1 MPSASDL
8 TIILGADGFLGR
20 HMCRLFAERG
30 WPFHAIGRG
39 AGDFSTFANVEA
51 AFRGAPAARRI
62 LHLITHQRTGAV
74 QYDIPGSLL
83 FENAHIHLNVL
94 EAWRRFQPEAKLIS
108 TGSSCAF
115 PESDK
120 PLPEEAFQSGPV
132 HKSVRGYALA
142 KQMLA
147 VGSETY
153 AHQYGLRYLHL
164 CLATLYGPHDHK
176 APDRSHF
183 MTGMIDR
190 AVKEHAAGRESFTV
204 WGAPDTVRDLLYV
217 DDQIEAILAA
227 DAAFENVLL
236 NCGANQPVTIN
247 QSAEAVVEALDW
259 RAKLHY
265 PPGSFAGANYKTLD
279 CSRFLA
285 ATGFTPKVGLVEGVR
300 RVLFADYG
308 IGSAP

>member
-1 MPSASDL
+1 MSSAADL

-20 HMCRLFAERG
+20 HFRRRFDEAGR
-30 WPFHAIGRG
+30 PFHAIGRS
-39 AGDFSTFANVEA
+39 AGDFSVWRNVEA
-51 AFRGAPAARRI
+51 AFRSVPAASRI
-62 LHLITHQRTGAV
+62 LHLITHQRTGPV
-74 QYDIPGSLL
+74 QYDIPGALL

-94 EAWRRFQPEAKLIS
+94 EAWRRFQPGAKLIS

-120 PLPEEAFQSGPV
+120 PLPEEAFQSGHV

-176 APDRSHF
+176 KPDRSHF

-190 AVKEHAAGRESFTV
+190 AVKEMAAGQDAFTV
-204 WGAPDTVRDLLYV
+204 WGGPETVRDLLHV
-217 DDQIEAILAA
+217 DDQIDAIMAA
-227 DAAFENVLL
+227 DASFENALI
-236 NCGANQPVTIN
+236 NCGSNQPVTID
-247 QSAEAVVEALDW
+247 QSARTIVEALGW
-259 RAKLHY
+259 HARLHY
-265 PPGSFAGANYKTLD
+265 PPGSFAGASYKTLD
-279 CSRFLA
+279 CTRFLE
-285 ATGFTPKVGLVEGVR
+285 ATGWMPRIDLLSGVRQVLVE
-300 RVLFADYG
+300 DYG
-308 IGSAP
+308 IKAPG

>member
-1 MPSASDL
+1 MPSASDT

-20 HMCRLFAERG
+20 HMCAYFAARG
-30 WPFHAIGRG
+30 WPFHPIGKA
-39 AGDFSTFANVEA
+39 AGDFSVFAHVEA
-51 AFRGAPAARRI
+51 AFRAAPEAGRI

-94 EAWRRFQPEAKLIS
+94 EAWRRFQPGAKLIS
-108 TGSSCAF
+108 TGSSCAY

-120 PLPEEAFQSGPV
+120 PLPEEAFQSGHV
-132 HKSVRGYALA
+132 HRSVRGYALA

-147 VGSETY
+147 VGSESY
-153 AHQYGLRYLHL
+153 AHEYGLRYLHL

-190 AVKEHAAGRESFTV
+190 AVKEKAEGRDTFTV
-204 WGAPDTVRDLLYV
+204 WGAPETVRDLLYV
-217 DDQIEAILAA
+217 EDQIEAMLAA

-247 QSAEAVVEALDW
+247 QSALAVVEALGW
-259 RAKLHY
+259 NAALHY

-279 CSRFLA
+279 CSRFLTT
-285 ATGFTPKVGLVEGVR
+285 TGWTPKVGLVEGVR
-300 RVLFADYG
+300 RVLASDYG
-308 IGSAP
+308 KAAA